1 MPPIT
6 RPNIRPIPQ
15 RQKPLAP
22 RSPNEKFGHTVAP
35 KSNDHWEP
43 TNELRWFQPTPIEVQ
58 ASSGLMTFEAPLPK
72 LQQRW
77 KCVQHS
83 QSRVRPVELYY
94 DWWDVKTVVEEPKK
108 DK

>member
-1 MPPIT
+1 MPPIN

-15 RQKPLAP
+15 RAKPLAP
-22 RSPNEKFGHTVAP
+22 RSPTEKFGHTVTP
-35 KSNDHWEP
+35 KTNDHWEATP
-43 TNELRWFQPTPIEVQ
+43 ELRWFQPAPEVP
-58 ASSGLMTFEAPLPK
+58 GDIVPHK

-94 DWWDVKTVVEEPKK
+94 EWWDVKIVMEEPQK